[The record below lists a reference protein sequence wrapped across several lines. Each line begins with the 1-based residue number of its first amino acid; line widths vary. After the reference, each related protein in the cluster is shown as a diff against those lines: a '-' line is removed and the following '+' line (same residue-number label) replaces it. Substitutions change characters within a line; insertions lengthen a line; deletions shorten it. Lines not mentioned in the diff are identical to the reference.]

1 RRRATPMRQAID
13 LLESQPFMTTALAPY
28 FRDVLDHLMRIG
40 EMVDAIRDLIM
51 TLLDVRT
58 TQAANRMNEVM
69 KSLTAW
75 ATILLVPTLFAG
87 IWGMNFRHMPE
98 LDWRYGYQVAIMTI
112 VGSAFGLYA
121 WFKWKK
127 RWL

>member
-1 RRRATPMRQAID
+1 MAII
-13 LLESQPFMTTALAPY
+13 AG
-28 FRDVLDHLMRIG
+28 LMSIIG
-40 EMVDAIRDLIM
+40 RFAGQILNM
-51 TLLDVRT
+51 TLG
-58 TQAANRMNEVM
+58 
-69 KSLTAW
+69 W

-98 LDWRYGYQVAIMTI
+98 LEWRFGYAFAVITI
-112 VGSAFGLYA
+112 LASALGLYA